1 MGMRNT
7 WRGQKQGCQRS
18 VFKRVVNV
26 IDELCQLMFD
36 DEQILV
42 LIHQATMLE
51 HNPQFHYIKDPKE
64 GQVEQILNEM
74 EIQRDPKKRN
84 GRGLIFG
91 LLVVILL
98 SGGILKC
105 NIIKKNNFLYGLNNR
120 NTIFEGLID
129 QVPVRMRMYREDNI
143 IYADF
148 VTLGNT
154 EEVAL
159 KGLYYPISGHITLK
173 NKEKGI
179 SMSLYINKKEN
190 DAYIGKMQQHG
201 ESSNISIYLRH
212 AYAEMFPGDV
222 ERNTMYQTLGYDT
235 QKVDEKVNIFLRYVK
250 ENQRELVAELIL
262 YPLTVTTN
270 EKILI
275 IGNKKE
281 FVENYDKIID
291 KTILHEVENE
301 FSAFWMVDSDYIGI
315 INGRVRL
322 CKTTD
327 NEIKI
332 TAISNKTN
340 Y

>member
-7 WRGQKQGCQRS
+7 WRRQKQGCQRS
-18 VFKRVVNV
+18 VCKRVVNV

-91 LLVVILL
+91 LLFVILL

-129 QVPVRMRMYREDNI
+129 QVPVRMRMY
-143 IYADF
+143 
-148 VTLGNT
+148 
-154 EEVAL
+154 
-159 KGLYYPISGHITLK
+159 
-173 NKEKGI
+173 
-179 SMSLYINKKEN
+179 
-190 DAYIGKMQQHG
+190 
-201 ESSNISIYLRH
+201 
-212 AYAEMFPGDV
+212 
-222 ERNTMYQTLGYDT
+222 
-235 QKVDEKVNIFLRYVK
+235 
-250 ENQRELVAELIL
+250 
-262 YPLTVTTN
+262 
-270 EKILI
+270 
-275 IGNKKE
+275 
-281 FVENYDKIID
+281 
-291 KTILHEVENE
+291 
-301 FSAFWMVDSDYIGI
+301 SAFWMVDSDYIGI